1 MLIDV
6 IDKAIEEGGYVLVV
20 DPVVAVAK
28 EGLKHIQALGV
39 VIGNQYVQESA
50 PAR

>member
-1 MLIDV
+1 MLALYQFQGGH
-6 IDKAIEEGGYVLVV
+6 AIHSSI
-20 DPVVAVAK
+20 DPVAAVAK